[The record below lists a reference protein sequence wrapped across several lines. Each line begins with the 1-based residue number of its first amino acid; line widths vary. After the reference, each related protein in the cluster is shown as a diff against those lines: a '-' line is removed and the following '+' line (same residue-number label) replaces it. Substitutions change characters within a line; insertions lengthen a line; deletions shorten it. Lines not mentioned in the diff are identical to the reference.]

1 MSTARQLSRL
11 NERYIQGLIN
21 ADARWFEEH
30 LADEFVCIEADGA
43 VRTKPEF
50 VRKVSNGAGYAK
62 YHLEQVQVR
71 VFGDVGLVQAT
82 GVVTRPDGGTGM
94 SRYTDIYVR
103 MGSDWKVVSAQV
115 TRVEPGVGAVS
126 GAGAAA

>member
-11 NERYIQGLIN
+11 NEQYIQGLIN

-30 LADEFVCIEADGA
+30 LADEFICIEADGA
-43 VRTKPEF
+43 VRTKPDF

-62 YHLEQVQVR
+62 YRLEQVQVR

-82 GVVTRPDGGTGM
+82 GVFTRPDGGTGM
-94 SRYTDIYVR
+94 SRYTDVYAR
-103 MGSDWKVVSAQV
+103 EGSAWKVVSAQI
-115 TRVEPGVGAVS
+115 TRVEGGADAAS
-126 GAGAAA
+126 EAGAAA